1 MEVMSGLVTRW
12 CRAHGELCAQRPWEV
27 MFLLSTATVV
37 IMTQPHAHEHQS
49 CHAATK
55 ASAGG
60 GGGAE
65 YEGVHV
71 WVMTALRCGAMLYTY
86 HQFRLLHRQG
96 SSHVLG
102 IAVLFVL
109 FAMVLF
115 SCCVVQLLGCS
126 VSDLEEAVFF
136 LLLVMDVSKM
146 SRLSLLALQSRGAR
160 EAILSIGEGL
170 ALLGPG
176 LSLDTCVEALLVGAG
191 SLSGIGRLEQICQ
204 FAVLSILVNYGLL
217 MTFFPACLSLVLQMS
232 SRREICDDHNSDSG
246 QPKSESLK
254 VASTDIT
261 DTLVPDALPRASSG
275 IHPSASQDGSRASQG
290 LPSSAPQERSSAL
303 PVAGASSKPVW
314 QVGYCMHC
322 AAALVADEACTHNPV
337 LQRVK
342 VIMSA
347 GLVLVHG
354 ISRFSVVLPS
364 SEPAL
369 LHTHNLSDTSHT
381 QHPAVRL
388 LAEGLEQCVVV
399 VLVVV
404 LLIKYAMFEG
414 RGELEQQILKQRHLQ
429 QSCDRCSA
437 PPTGDSAEEKVN
449 GADRAAQNSSAAED
463 VQEAS
468 ACYRDCSS
476 QTETGDLQDVWKIL
490 EVPVCSSQDSD
501 LNKANETA
509 ANASMTEKLAGKPK
523 RNTIRSFEECVAIL
537 NDPKFGAKELTDDEV
552 VEMVQKKQLPGYKL
566 ETALQDDLRGVKV
579 RRQVVAPLAAN
590 VGAFDSLPYLNY
602 DYSKV
607 MGVCCESVVGY
618 IPVPV
623 GIAGPLTVNEQS
635 LLIPLATTEG
645 CLVAS
650 TNRGC
655 RALQMSEEGGVKS
668 HVLQNGM
675 TRAPVVM
682 LPSLSRAAELY
693 HWLQK
698 KEHQARLKEAFD
710 RTSSYARMEDISTTL
725 NGRKLHLRFLASTGD
740 AMGMN
745 MVSKGVEAALKLL
758 RELFPDVEVLSIS
771 GNLCTDKKPSAVN
784 WVRGRGKYVV
794 SGAVVPGSVVRSVLK
809 TSVEALV
816 QTHVAK
822 NLEGSALAGSIG
834 GNNAH
839 AANIVAAIFIACGQD
854 AAQVVGSSNCIT
866 QLEACGPNGEDLF
879 ASVTMPSL
887 EVGTVGGGTALP
899 AQAACLHMLGVKGS
913 HPDMPGNNA
922 EQLARIVCSAVLA
935 GELSL
940 MAALTAGHVV
950 KSHMKH
956 NRAKTIET
964 RASLPPSSVE
974 VEETAA
980 RLPVDTT
987 VVHPNS
993 IELAETVS
1001 SSTKDSFV
1009 NTELTK
1015 SAVEAL
1021 DSNYRIS
1028 TEIASEVSEISIE
1041 SKSTSVGRPN
1051 VTSSLDLNNAAASP
1065 EKFDEINVEVV
1076 HIDPEQQVLC
1086 CDVKNDGRNVGVF
1099 NTKK

>member
-1 MEVMSGLVTRW
+1 M
-12 CRAHGELCAQRPWEV
+12 
-27 MFLLSTATVV
+27 
-37 IMTQPHAHEHQS
+37 
-49 CHAATK
+49 
-55 ASAGG
+55 
-60 GGGAE
+60 
-65 YEGVHV
+65 
-71 WVMTALRCGAMLYTY
+71 
-86 HQFRLLHRQG
+86 
-96 SSHVLG
+96 
-102 IAVLFVL
+102 FVL

-414 RGELEQQILKQRHLQ
+414 R
-429 QSCDRCSA
+429 
-437 PPTGDSAEEKVN
+437 EEKVN

-784 WVRGRGKYVV
+784 C
-794 SGAVVPGSVVRSVLK
+794 GAVVPGSVVRSVLK

-899 AQAACLHMLGVKGS
+899 AQAACLHMLGVK
-913 HPDMPGNNA
+913 
-922 EQLARIVCSAVLA
+922 
-935 GELSL
+935 
-940 MAALTAGHVV
+940 
-950 KSHMKH
+950 
-956 NRAKTIET
+956 
-964 RASLPPSSVE
+964 
-974 VEETAA
+974 
-980 RLPVDTT
+980 
-987 VVHPNS
+987 
-993 IELAETVS
+993 
-1001 SSTKDSFV
+1001 
-1009 NTELTK
+1009 
-1015 SAVEAL
+1015 
-1021 DSNYRIS
+1021 
-1028 TEIASEVSEISIE
+1028 
-1041 SKSTSVGRPN
+1041 
-1051 VTSSLDLNNAAASP
+1051 
-1065 EKFDEINVEVV
+1065 
-1076 HIDPEQQVLC
+1076 
-1086 CDVKNDGRNVGVF
+1086 
-1099 NTKK
+1099 